1 MEDITNADYT
11 HWKALEKQIKTIE
24 DQGKKQAEAL
34 KVLSP
39 AKHQHQQKPTEG
51 IFAKNLENNEI
62 KNQLNEIKRLEEKI
76 DRNYLKYE
84 KNKDMCDF

>member
-24 DQGKKQAEAL
+24 DQGKKQVEAL

-39 AKHQHQQKPTEG
+39 AKHQH
-51 IFAKNLENNEI
+51 
-62 KNQLNEIKRLEEKI
+62 
-76 DRNYLKYE
+76 
-84 KNKDMCDF
+84 